1 MEVVRLNQDLFN
13 KDKLKGKEISNNKN
27 GSRPHYYSFKRND
40 NRVCIPFRTN
50 TKMVPDKYK
59 IKLGHEQPSKPH
71 SAIDLTKAIVINND
85 EYLKN
90 KNKANIPQNVN
101 NYLKDQVPN
110 IERKYDVM
118 TQDYI
123 EAKSKLSDVP
133 LVKYSTMQYFHKELN
148 IQNTIDNKQTQNAI
162 NELTSN
168 GITNTYTNLKDPLPN
183 NAKTLLDDYETLNEF
198 KNLTEYP
205 AKINYSDINNPFLD
219 IEKNDKQFKL
229 YANSIKNEPER
240 HMRDFLDYDIKS
252 ENKIDSELDL

>member
-13 KDKLKGKEISNNKN
+13 KNKLKGKEISNNKN
-27 GSRPHYYSFKRND
+27 SSRPYYYSFKRND

-118 TQDYI
+118 TKDYI

-162 NELTSN
+162 NELISN
-168 GITNTYTNLKDPLPN
+168 GKSNRYNKLQSSLPN
-183 NAKTLLDDYETLNEF
+183 EKLDLLDDYETLYEF
-198 KNLTEYP
+198 KSLTDYP
-205 AKINYSDINNPFLD
+205 AKINSNDIDNPYLEV
-219 IEKNDKQFKL
+219 EKNNKHFTL
-229 YANSIKNEPER
+229 SALTIKNEPEK
-240 HMRDFLDYDIKS
+240 HVKDFLNYDI
-252 ENKIDSELDL
+252 ENEKNKDVDLDL